1 MAQWVKSL
9 SAQVTCSM
17 FDAQKPWYRTEPHQE
32 MCVHAHMHSYTTHTH
47 ARVHARSHTHTQ

>member
-9 SAQVTCSM
+9 SAQITCSM

-32 MCVHAHMHSYTTHTH
+32 ICVHAHMRSYTTRTH
-47 ARVHARSHTHTQ
+47 ARVHIHTH